1 MAKKQTKTKIVKMEE
16 DKSNSHYLADGSRT
30 EEQLIAPSSIQY
42 TSEHELKVENNFARS
57 FVINGYPSRVQI
69 GWMRDFYGY
78 DGDMDVSVFV
88 VPSNERTALD
98 ELTEKITQYE
108 AQLATEQ
115 EKGSIKNTTA
125 LQSKLE
131 ALYQQR
137 SKLEQNYE
145 SMFHVSTFCTIYN
158 HELRELNKEAQK
170 FQSRIAGKKM
180 SVMPL
185 ALRQDDGFKTCS
197 PYNLP
202 TIHDF
207 YRNVNTG
214 ALSTMFP
221 FYNSDVNHPGGV
233 FIGRNRL
240 LRTPVYINFF
250 NKSYLGNANIFISG
264 ASGSGKTYLTSLLT
278 LRSALDGV
286 RTVIIDPENEYGP
299 VTNAVSG
306 ITIKIAPDSGNMM
319 NPFDIDEEIIV
330 DEKGN
335 PTGQRVV
342 DIKGRV
348 SELLNLF
355 SVMYSGSV
363 GGETLSG
370 PLQADI
376 SEVLMQL
383 YADFGFTSDPD
394 SLYDTTPILDKET
407 GQYMH
412 DKRLRKMPT
421 MTDFKNALHLY
432 MESKRETLV
441 NMEEIM
447 RFEKLLTL
455 FTKGKGG
462 IFDLFDCETNFG
474 GLNINDTPV
483 IRFDIQGIEDE
494 TLRPIGM
501 HIVLTWIWN
510 KFIKKNVTVKK
521 RVVADEAW
529 MMLQQTFAGSS
540 YTARFLETCARR
552 IRKYNGSLCC
562 ASQNFREF
570 VARQEGLAVLSN
582 SAVKMFLKQE
592 AEDVQAVGDRFILSD
607 GEKEFL
613 LSAGRGD
620 TLIKVKK
627 ESFVCDVYAFPFED
641 ELISKEYLTDTPDYY
656 GEEE

>member
-78 DGDMDVSVFV
+78 DGDIDVSVFV

-656 GEEE
+656 GKEE

>member
-1 MAKKQTKTKIVKMEE
+1 MFKKQKVVKIEE
-16 DKSNSHYLADGSRT
+16 EEGSSHILADGSRS
-30 EEQLIAPSSIQY
+30 EKQLIAPSSIQY

-57 FVINGYPSRVQI
+57 FVINGYPPRVQI
-69 GWMRDFYGY
+69 GWLRDFYGY

-88 VPSNERTALD
+88 IPANERTALD

-108 AQLATEQ
+108 AQLQTET
-115 EKGSIKNTTA
+115 EKGSIRNTTS
-125 LQSKLE
+125 LMSKIE
-131 ALYQQR
+131 ALRQQR
-137 SKLEQNYE
+137 AKLEQNYE
-145 SMFHVSTFCTIYN
+145 SMFHVSTFCTMYN

-185 ALRQDDGFKTCS
+185 SLRQDDGFRTCS
-197 PYNLP
+197 PYNMP
-202 TIHDF
+202 SIHDF

-214 ALSTMFP
+214 ALSAFFP
-221 FYNSDVNHPGGV
+221 FYNSDVNHPGGT

-240 LRTPVYINFF
+240 LKTPVFINFF
-250 NKSYLGNANIFISG
+250 NKSYLGNANLFISG
-264 ASGSGKTYLTSLLT
+264 ASGSGKTYLTSLIT

-299 VTNAVSG
+299 VSRAVSG
-306 ITIKIAPDSGNMM
+306 ITIKIAPGSDNMM
-319 NPFDIDEEIIV
+319 NPFDIDEEVIV
-330 DEKGN
+330 DDNGN
-335 PTGQRVV
+335 PTGERIV

-355 SVMYSGSV
+355 SVMYAGSV
-363 GGETLSG
+363 GGGALSG
-370 PLQADI
+370 TLQADI

-383 YADFGFTSDPD
+383 YADFGFTTDPE
-394 SLYDTTPILDKET
+394 SLYDRDEILDEST
-407 GQYMH
+407 GLYTH
-412 DKRLRKMPT
+412 DKRLKKMPT
-421 MTDFKNALHLY
+421 MSDFKKALHVY
-432 MESKRETLV
+432 MESKADSLINR
-441 NMEEIM
+441 EEIM
-447 RFEKLLTL
+447 SFEKLLTL
-455 FTKGKGG
+455 YTKGRGG

-474 GLNINDTPV
+474 GLSINDTPV

-592 AEDVQAVGDRFILSD
+592 AEDVQAVGDRFYLSD

-641 ELISKEYLTDTPDYY
+641 ELISKEYLTDTPDYFS
-656 GEEE
+656 EE

>member
-1 MAKKQTKTKIVKMEE
+1 MANKQTKIVKIE
-16 DKSNSHYLADGSRT
+16 DDRKNSHYLADGSRT
-30 EEQLIAPSSIQY
+30 EKQLIAPSSIQY
-42 TSEHELKVENNFARS
+42 TSEHELKVENNFSRS
-57 FVINGYPSRVQI
+57 FVINGYPPRVQV
-69 GWMRDFYGY
+69 GWLRDFYGY
-78 DGDMDVSVFV
+78 DGDMDVAVFV
-88 VPSNERTALD
+88 IPANERTALD

-108 AQLATEQ
+108 AQLQTEL
-115 EKGSIKNTTA
+115 EKGSIKNSTA

-137 SKLEQNYE
+137 AKLEQNYE

-185 ALRQDDGFKTCS
+185 SLRQDDGFKTCS
-197 PYNLP
+197 PYNQP
-202 TIHDF
+202 SINDF

-214 ALSTMFP
+214 ALSAFFP
-221 FYNSDVNHPGGV
+221 FYNSDVNHPGGI

-250 NKSYLGNANIFISG
+250 NKAYLGNANIFISG
-264 ASGSGKTYLTSLLT
+264 ASGSGKTYLTSLIT
-278 LRSALDGV
+278 LRSTLDGV
-286 RTVIIDPENEYGP
+286 RTVIVDPENEYGP

-306 ITIKIAPDSGNMM
+306 ITIKIAPGSENMM
-319 NPFDIDEEIIV
+319 NPFDLDEEVIV
-330 DEKGN
+330 DDNGV
-335 PTGQRVV
+335 PTGEKKV
-342 DIKGRV
+342 DIKGKV

-383 YADFGFTSDPD
+383 YSDLGFTTDPE
-394 SLYDTTPILDKET
+394 SLYDKEQIMDKTTGLFT
-407 GQYMH
+407 H

-421 MTDFKNALHLY
+421 MSDFKNALHDY
-432 MESKRETLV
+432 MEAKADSLV
-441 NMEEIM
+441 NREEIM
-447 RFEKLLTL
+447 SFEKLLTL

-483 IRFDIQGIEDE
+483 IRFDLQGIEDE

-501 HIVLTWIWN
+501 HIVLNWIWN
-510 KFIKKNVTVKK
+510 KFMKKNVTVKK
-521 RVVADEAW
+521 RVVVDEAW

-641 ELISKEYLTDTPDYY
+641 ELITKDYLTDTPEYDS
-656 GEEE
+656 EQ

>member
-1 MAKKQTKTKIVKMEE
+1 MFKKQKVVKIEE
-16 DKSNSHYLADGSRT
+16 EEGSSHILADGSRS
-30 EEQLIAPSSIQY
+30 EKQLIAPSSIQY

-57 FVINGYPSRVQI
+57 FVINGYPPRVQI
-69 GWMRDFYGY
+69 GWLRDFYGY

-88 VPSNERTALD
+88 IPANERTALD

-108 AQLATEQ
+108 AQLQTET
-115 EKGSIKNTTA
+115 EKGSIKNTTS
-125 LQSKLE
+125 LMSKIE
-131 ALYQQR
+131 ALRQQR
-137 SKLEQNYE
+137 AKLEQNYE
-145 SMFHVSTFCTIYN
+145 SMFHVSTFCTMYN

-185 ALRQDDGFKTCS
+185 SLRQDDGFRTCS
-197 PYNLP
+197 PYNMP
-202 TIHDF
+202 SIHDF

-214 ALSTMFP
+214 ALSAFFP
-221 FYNSDVNHPGGV
+221 FYNSDVNHPGGT

-240 LRTPVYINFF
+240 LKTPVFINFF
-250 NKSYLGNANIFISG
+250 NKSYLGNANLFISG
-264 ASGSGKTYLTSLLT
+264 ASGSGKTYLTSLIT

-299 VTNAVSG
+299 VSRAVSG
-306 ITIKIAPDSGNMM
+306 ITIKIAPGSDNMM
-319 NPFDIDEEIIV
+319 NPFDIDEEVIV
-330 DEKGN
+330 DDNGN
-335 PTGQRVV
+335 PTGERIV

-355 SVMYSGSV
+355 SVMYAGSV
-363 GGETLSG
+363 GGGALSG
-370 PLQADI
+370 TLQADI

-383 YADFGFTSDPD
+383 YADFGFTTDPE
-394 SLYDTTPILDKET
+394 SLYDRDEILDEAT
-407 GQYMH
+407 GLYTH
-412 DKRLRKMPT
+412 DKRLKKMPT
-421 MTDFKNALHLY
+421 MSDFKKALHVY
-432 MESKRETLV
+432 MESKADSLINR
-441 NMEEIM
+441 EEIM
-447 RFEKLLTL
+447 SFEKLLTL
-455 FTKGKGG
+455 YTKGRGG

-474 GLNINDTPV
+474 GLSINDTPV

-592 AEDVQAVGDRFILSD
+592 AEDVQAVGDRFYLSD

-641 ELISKEYLTDTPDYY
+641 ELISKEYLTDTPDYFS
-656 GEEE
+656 EE